1 MGCGTVM
8 DRALKMVYYDE
19 ANVEKDIF
27 AQLSLAQK
35 HFLGDGMPR
44 DESAT
49 RRILDQ
55 IHRQSRAFA
64 AVCYGYMRS
73 KGLGVAEDLG
83 EGQQWYREAAY
94 WFNEE
99 ATGGGPVSANNL
111 GYLYAKGLGV
121 QENAETAAHWF
132 EEAIEFG
139 SVAALYNL
147 GVCYLNGWGVPQDDE
162 KAVGYFERASDLND
176 PSAASVLAYLYLEG
190 RGVKRD
196 PSKSFEFNMRAARAG
211 SVEAASALGYALGV
225 GLGAE
230 RNIAESISWFE
241 LAASEGDAYAQAN
254 LAMYFCHS
262 SDLKLFNRGWT
273 MLSHAVDQ
281 GDASAKYQMTQIQ
294 IFGVPHREPD
304 YANALDLAM
313 DLAELGHP
321 GGYHLIGVMYEHGLG
336 VPVDMIRAA
345 TWYERAARKGSANG
359 QAALGRL
366 YAIGSGVDQDNVL
379 AYYWL
384 KMSAPTEGSQ
394 AQREMGAIHARM
406 SEQERKVAE
415 KYVSDNP
422 GPRRGSFGLKPLEK
436 DVFKSGR
443 SKKA

>member
-1 MGCGTVM
+1 M
-8 DRALKMVYYDE
+8 DRALKMVYYDD
-19 ANVEKDIF
+19 AKVEKDIF
-27 AQLSLAQK
+27 AQLTLAEK
-35 HFLGDGMPR
+35 HFHGDGMPR

-55 IHRQSRAFA
+55 IHRQSRALA

-73 KGLGVAEDLG
+73 KGIGVAEDLG

-94 WFNEE
+94 WFHEE
-99 ATGGGPVSANNL
+99 ATSGESLSANNL

-121 QENAETAAHWF
+121 QENAETAAQWF
-132 EEAIEFG
+132 EEASSAG
-139 SVAALYNL
+139 SIAALYNL
-147 GVCYLNGWGVPQDDE
+147 GVCYLNGWGVGRDDE
-162 KAVGYFERASDLND
+162 KAVDYFERASEMND
-176 PSAASVLAYLYLEG
+176 TTAASVLAYLYLEG

-196 PSKSFEFNMRAARAG
+196 PAKSFEYNMRAARAG

-273 MLSHAVDQ
+273 MLTNACDQ
-281 GDASAKYQMTQIQ
+281 GDASAKYQMTQIL

-313 DLAELGHP
+313 DLAELAHP

-336 VPVDMIRAA
+336 VPVDMTRSA

-366 YAIGSGVDQDNVL
+366 YAIGNGVEQDNIL

-384 KMSAPTEGSQ
+384 KMSAPTKGSQ
-394 AQREMGAIHARM
+394 ARREMDAIHARM
-406 SEQERKVAE
+406 SAKERKAAE
-415 KYVSDNP
+415 KYIAENP
-422 GPRRGSFGLKPLEK
+422 GPARGSFGLKPIEK
-436 DVFKSGR
+436 DLFKSR
-443 SKKA
+443 KRRA